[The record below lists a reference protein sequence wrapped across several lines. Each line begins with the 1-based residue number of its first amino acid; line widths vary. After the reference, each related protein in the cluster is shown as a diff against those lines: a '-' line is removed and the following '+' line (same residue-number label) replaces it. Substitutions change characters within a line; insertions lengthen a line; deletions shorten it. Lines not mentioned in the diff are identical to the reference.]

1 MQAMTAK
8 RNLGLGII
16 GVLLLVFG
24 SARAQKVETQ
34 YDHNADFSNYKT
46 YAWRQERLLTQ
57 LSRENQTRV
66 KQSLVNAVNA
76 QLQAK
81 GFTQTQ
87 SAPSF
92 YVGYSGGS
100 LAKGMAGEGM
110 TPEELAHPM
119 TLDAW
124 DATMM
129 PSEVPNVWVAMEGT
143 LEFDVIDPKS
153 NTVVW
158 SSILRERLKNNP
170 GQVPKDLDHVTEE
183 LAQKAFRSFPP
194 KTGHK

>member
-1 MQAMTAK
+1 MKTK
-8 RNLGLGII
+8 RSLGII
-16 GVLLLVFG
+16 GLLLLVS
-24 SARAQKVETQ
+24 SARAQKVDTQ
-34 YDHNADFSNYKT
+34 YDRSADFSSYKT

-57 LSRENQTRV
+57 LSKENQARV

-92 YVGYSGGS
+92 YVGYSGGT

-119 TLDAW
+119 TLDTW
-124 DATMM
+124 DATIM
-129 PSEVPNVWVAMEGT
+129 PSEVPNVWVTMEGT

-153 NTVVW
+153 NTIVW
-158 SSILRERLKNNP
+158 SSVLRERLKNNP
-170 GQVPKDLDHVTEE
+170 GQVPKDLDRETAE
-183 LAQKAFRSFPP
+183 LAQKAFRNFPP

>member
-1 MQAMTAK
+1 MKTK
-8 RNLGLGII
+8 RSLGII
-16 GVLLLVFG
+16 GLLLLVS
-24 SARAQKVETQ
+24 SARAQKVDTQ
-34 YDHNADFSNYKT
+34 YDRSADFSSYKT

-57 LSRENQTRV
+57 LSKENQARV

-92 YVGYSGGS
+92 YVGYSGGT

-119 TLDAW
+119 TLDTW
-124 DATMM
+124 DATIM
-129 PSEVPNVWVAMEGT
+129 PSEVPNVWVTMEGT

-153 NTVVW
+153 NTIVW
-158 SSILRERLKNNP
+158 SSVLRERLKNNP
-170 GQVPKDLDHVTEE
+170 GQVPKDLDRETAE
-183 LAQKAFRSFPP
+183 LAQKAFRNFPP
-194 KTGHK
+194 KTEHK

>member
-1 MQAMTAK
+1 MRVK
-8 RNLGLGII
+8 GGLGII
-16 GVLLLVFG
+16 GALLVVS

-34 YDHNADFSNYKT
+34 YDRNAYFSSYKT
-46 YAWRQERLLTQ
+46 YTWRQERLLTQ
-57 LSRENQTRV
+57 LSKENQARV

-87 SAPSF
+87 SGPSF

-100 LAKGMAGEGM
+100 MAKGMAGEGM

-119 TLDAW
+119 ALDTW
-124 DATMM
+124 QATMM

-158 SSILRERLKNNP
+158 SSILREKLKNNP
-170 GQVPKDLDHVTEE
+170 GEVPKDLDRVTAE
-183 LAQKAFRSFPP
+183 LAQKGFRN
-194 KTGHK
+194 

>member
-1 MQAMTAK
+1 MRMK
-8 RNLGLGII
+8 HSLGII
-16 GVLLLVFG
+16 GVLLAVS

-34 YDHNADFSNYKT
+34 YDRNADFSGYKT

-57 LSRENQTRV
+57 LSRANQARV

-119 TLDAW
+119 TLDTW

-129 PSEVPNVWVAMEGT
+129 PSEVPNVWVTMEGT
-143 LEFDVIDPKS
+143 LEFDVIDAKS

-158 SSILRERLKNNP
+158 SSILREKLKNNP
-170 GQVPKDLDHVTEE
+170 GQVPKDLDRETAE
-183 LAQKAFRSFPP
+183 LAQKAFRNFPP

>member
-1 MQAMTAK
+1 MTMK
-8 RNLGLGII
+8 HCLGII
-16 GVLLLVFG
+16 GVLLAV
-24 SARAQKVETQ
+24 SIARAQKVETQ
-34 YDHNADFSNYKT
+34 YDRSADFSSYKT

-57 LSRENQTRV
+57 LSRENQARV

-92 YVGYSGGS
+92 YVGYNGGA

-119 TLDAW
+119 TLDTW
-124 DATMM
+124 QATTM
-129 PSEVPNVWVAMEGT
+129 PSEVPNVWVTMEGT
-143 LEFDVIDPKS
+143 LEFDVIDAKS

-158 SSILRERLKNNP
+158 SSILREKLKNNP
-170 GQVPKDLDHVTEE
+170 GQVPKDLDRETAE

>member
-1 MQAMTAK
+1 MTAK
-8 RNLGLGII
+8 LSLGLGII

-34 YDHNADFSNYKT
+34 YDHNADFSSYKT

-57 LSRENQTRV
+57 LSKENQARV

-81 GFTQTQ
+81 GFTQTL

-92 YVGYSGGS
+92 YVGYSGGA

-110 TPEELAHPM
+110 TTEELVHPM
-119 TLDAW
+119 TLDTW
-124 DATMM
+124 DATIM
-129 PSEVPNVWVAMEGT
+129 PSDVPNVWVTMEGNVGIRCDRCQVEHDSLDERSARKT
-143 LEFDVIDPKS
+143 QEQPR
-153 NTVVW
+153 
-158 SSILRERLKNNP
+158 SSPQGP
-170 GQVPKDLDHVTEE
+170 G
-183 LAQKAFRSFPP
+183 S
-194 KTGHK
+194 

>member
-1 MQAMTAK
+1 MRMKHRLA
-8 RNLGLGII
+8 II
-16 GVLLLVFG
+16 VVLVAV
-24 SARAQKVETQ
+24 STARAQKLETQ
-34 YDHNADFSNYKT
+34 YDRNADFSSYKT
-46 YAWRQERLLTQ
+46 YTWRQERLLTQ
-57 LSRENQTRV
+57 LSKENQALV
-66 KQSLVNAVNA
+66 KRSLVNAVNA

-87 SAPSF
+87 SGPSF

-100 LAKGMAGEGM
+100 MAKGMAGEGM

-119 TLDAW
+119 ALDTW
-124 DATMM
+124 QATMM

-158 SSILRERLKNNP
+158 SSILREKLKNNP
-170 GQVPKDLDHVTEE
+170 GEVPKDLDRVTAE
-183 LAQKAFRSFPP
+183 LAQKGFRNFPP

>member
-1 MQAMTAK
+1 MKMK
-8 RNLGLGII
+8 LSLGMI
-16 GVLLLVFG
+16 GMLLVAS

-34 YDHNADFSNYKT
+34 YDRNADFSGYKT

-57 LSRENQTRV
+57 LSRENQARV

-87 SAPSF
+87 SSPSF
-92 YVGYSGGS
+92 YVGYSGGA

-119 TLDAW
+119 TLDTW
-124 DATMM
+124 QATIM
-129 PSEVPNVWVAMEGT
+129 PSDVPNVWVTMQGT

-153 NTVVW
+153 NRVVW
-158 SSILRERLKNNP
+158 SSILREKLKNNP
-170 GQVPKDLDHVTEE
+170 GQVPKDLDRETAE
-183 LAQKAFRSFPP
+183 LAQKAFRNFPP
-194 KTGHK
+194 KTEHK

>member
-1 MQAMTAK
+1 MKITHS
-8 RNLGLGII
+8 LGII
-16 GVLLLVFG
+16 GMLLALS

-34 YDHNADFSNYKT
+34 YDHNADFSSFKT

-57 LSRENQTRV
+57 LSRENLALV
-66 KQSLVNAVNA
+66 KHSLVNAVNA

-81 GFTQTQ
+81 GFTQIQ

-100 LAKGMAGEGM
+100 MAKGMAGEGM
-110 TPEELAHPM
+110 TTEELAHPM
-119 TLDAW
+119 TLDTW

-129 PSEVPNVWVAMEGT
+129 PSEAPNVWVAMQGV

-153 NTVVW
+153 NSVVW
-158 SSILRERLKNNP
+158 SSTLREKLKNNP
-170 GQVPKDLDHVTEE
+170 GEVPKDLDRMTEG
-183 LAQKAFRSFPP
+183 LAQKAFRNFPP
-194 KTGHK
+194 KAGHK

>member
-1 MQAMTAK
+1 MRMKHT
-8 RNLGLGII
+8 LGIMGI
-16 GVLLLVFG
+16 VLAVS

-34 YDHNADFSNYKT
+34 YDRNADFSTFKT

-57 LSRENQTRV
+57 LSKENQARV
-66 KQSLVNAVNA
+66 KQSLANAVNA

-81 GFTQTQ
+81 GFTQSQT
-87 SAPSF
+87 APSF

-110 TPEELAHPM
+110 TAEELAHPM
-119 TLDAW
+119 TLDSW

-129 PSEVPNVWVAMEGT
+129 PSEIPNVWVTMQGT
-143 LEFDVIDPKS
+143 LEFDVIDAKS
-153 NTVVW
+153 NMVVW
-158 SSILRERLKNNP
+158 SCILREKLKNDP
-170 GQVPKDLDHVTEE
+170 GQVPKDLDREAAE
-183 LAQKAFRSFPP
+183 LAQKAFRNFPP

>member
-1 MQAMTAK
+1 MKMK
-8 RNLGLGII
+8 HSLGII
-16 GVLLLVFG
+16 GALLVVS
-24 SARAQKVETQ
+24 SAGAQKVETQ
-34 YDHNADFSNYKT
+34 YDHNADFSGFKT

-57 LSRENQTRV
+57 LSRENQARV
-66 KQSLVNAVNA
+66 KQSLFNAVNA

-100 LAKGMAGEGM
+100 MAKGMSGEGM

-119 TLDAW
+119 TLDTW

-143 LEFDVIDPKS
+143 LEFDVIDAKS

-158 SSILRERLKNNP
+158 SSILREKLKNNP
-170 GQVPKDLDHVTEE
+170 GELPKDLDRETAE
-183 LAQKAFRSFPP
+183 LAQKAFRNFPP
-194 KTGHK
+194 KGHK

>member
-1 MQAMTAK
+1 MQAMRAK
-8 RNLGLGII
+8 RSLGLGII
-16 GVLLLVFG
+16 GALLLGFG

-34 YDHNADFSNYKT
+34 YDRNADFSSFKT

-57 LSRENQTRV
+57 LSKENQAAV
-66 KQSLVNAVNA
+66 KHSLVNAVNA

-87 SAPSF
+87 STPSF

-100 LAKGMAGEGM
+100 MAKGMAGEGM
-110 TPEELAHPM
+110 TAEELAHPM

-129 PSEVPNVWVAMEGT
+129 PSEVPNVWVTMQGT
-143 LEFDVIDPKS
+143 LEFDVIDAKS
-153 NTVVW
+153 NAVVW
-158 SSILRERLKNNP
+158 SSILREKLKNNP
-170 GQVPKDLDHVTEE
+170 GQLPKDLDRETAE
-183 LAQKAFRSFPP
+183 LAQKAFRNFPP
-194 KTGHK
+194 KTEHK

>member
-1 MQAMTAK
+1 MQVMRAK
-8 RNLGLGII
+8 RSLGLGII
-16 GVLLLVFG
+16 AVLLVFG

-57 LSRENQTRV
+57 LSRENQARV

-100 LAKGMAGEGM
+100 MAKGMAGEGM

-119 TLDAW
+119 TLDTW
-124 DATMM
+124 DATIM

-143 LEFDVIDPKS
+143 LEFDVIDAKS

-158 SSILRERLKNNP
+158 SILRERLKNNP
-170 GQVPKDLDHVTEE
+170 GQVPKDLDHMTQE

>member
-1 MQAMTAK
+1 MRAK
-8 RNLGLGII
+8 GSLGII
-16 GVLLLVFG
+16 GVLLMV
-24 SARAQKVETQ
+24 SVARAQKVESQ
-34 YDHNADFSNYKT
+34 YDRNADFSSFKT

-57 LSRENQTRV
+57 LSKANQARV

-92 YVGYSGGS
+92 YVGFSGGA
-100 LAKGMAGEGM
+100 LAKGMTGEGM

-119 TLDAW
+119 TLDTW
-124 DATMM
+124 DATIM
-129 PSEVPNVWVAMEGT
+129 PSDVPNVWVAMEGT
-143 LEFDVIDPKS
+143 LEFDVIDAKS
-153 NTVVW
+153 NTTVW
-158 SSILRERLKNNP
+158 TSVLRERLKNNP
-170 GQVPKDLDHVTEE
+170 GEVPKDLDRETAE
-183 LAQKAFRSFPP
+183 LAQKAFRNFPP